1 MAAMWRPALGLP
13 MQPACQP
20 PWTPTSRAVD
30 DAVDLPDLFEHVYQA
45 CGLPMLMLGPDGAV
59 LGASDERRLAELAGG
74 GGVPDRP
81 LRERLPLYLAA
92 LGGGSPWQMPHQAE
106 LVRVLPDGR
115 AVHER
120 IVLRRTA
127 WGACLSVL
135 MLDPDPM
142 PATVDAQTARL
153 AALGFMVAGVC
164 HEVTNPLTSLH
175 SIVQIL
181 RSEQPPAP
189 DLLRRGLDN
198 IAINVKRILE
208 ISRRLVKFSRVG
220 DEPVE
225 RLVIDGVV
233 AEALHE
239 LAQQG
244 SLRDIEVVHRPDEG
258 CSVVGHA
265 GQLRQ
270 VFVNLFINAVQAM
283 GGRGRLTIDT
293 WRAGRMTEV
302 LVGDSGPGVPDA
314 VAARIFEPFFTTRS
328 ATHGTG
334 LGLSVSAEIAL
345 AHGGRLELRP
355 GAATGAAFC
364 LVLPHG
370 G

>member
-1 MAAMWRPALGLP
+1 
-13 MQPACQP
+13 MQSACQP
-20 PWTPTSRAVD
+20 SWTRLSGPEAS
-30 DAVDLPDLFEHVYQA
+30 DLALSVLFEHVYHA
-45 CGLPMLMLGPDGAV
+45 SAVPMLMLGPDGAV
-59 LGASDERRLAELAGG
+59 LGASDERRLAEVAPAGAA
-74 GGVPDRP
+74 PDRP
-81 LRERLPLYLAA
+81 LRERLPHYLAA
-92 LGGGSPWQMPHQAE
+92 FGGSTPWQTPQQAE
-106 LVRVLPDGR
+106 LTRSLPNGE

-120 IVLRRTA
+120 IVLRRTD
-127 WGACLSVL
+127 WGACLSVFDL
-135 MLDPDPM
+135 GADRLPE
-142 PATVDAQTARL
+142 TVDVQTARL

-189 DLLRRGLDN
+189 DLLKRGLDN

-220 DEPVE
+220 DEPRE
-225 RLVIDGVV
+225 RLAIDSVV
-233 AEALHE
+233 DEALRE
-239 LAQQG
+239 LGQQG
-244 SLRDIEVVHRPDEG
+244 SLREIEVVHRRGEG
-258 CSVVGHA
+258 CTVVGHA

-270 VFVNLFINAVQAM
+270 IFLNLFINAAQAM
-283 GGRGRLTIDT
+283 DGRGRLSIDT
-293 WRAGRMTEV
+293 RRVGRLTEV
-302 LVGDSGPGVPDA
+302 LVGDSGPGVAEA
-314 VAARIFEPFFTTRS
+314 VAGRIFEPFFTTRS

-345 AHGGRLELRP
+345 EHGGSIELRP

>member
-1 MAAMWRPALGLP
+1 
-13 MQPACQP
+13 MQPACLSSRP
-20 PWTPTSRAVD
+20 PASPAVD
-30 DAVDLPDLFEHVYQA
+30 DAVDLQDLFEHVYQA

-59 LGASDERRLAELAGG
+59 LGASDERRLAEWARGG
-74 GGVPDRP
+74 GAPDRP
-81 LRERLPLYLAA
+81 LRERLPLYLSA
-92 LGGGSPWQMPHQAE
+92 LGGGTPWQTPHQAE
-106 LVRVLPDGR
+106 LARVRADGLP
-115 AVHER
+115 VHER

-127 WGACLSVL
+127 WGACLSVATL
-135 MLDPDPM
+135 EPAPA

-220 DEPVE
+220 DEPPE
-225 RLVIDGVV
+225 RLAIDEVV

-239 LAQQG
+239 LSQQG
-244 SLRDIEVVHRPDEG
+244 SLRDIEVVHRPGED

-283 GGRGRLTIDT
+283 GGRGRLAIDSR
-293 WRAGRMTEV
+293 RAGRMTEV

-314 VAARIFEPFFTTRS
+314 VAGRIFEPFFTTRS

-334 LGLSVSAEIAL
+334 LGLSVSAEITL
-345 AHGGRLELRP
+345 EHGGRLELRP
-355 GAATGAAFC
+355 GASTGAAFC